1 MNQHRVN
8 QEIAV
13 VGIDLGKT
21 WIQVCGQD
29 GAGKV
34 CLERRMKPAALRT
47 WLCQLPP
54 CRIGMEACGRSHH
67 WARTLQG
74 YGHEVRLIAPQFV
87 KPFVKTNKTDRA
99 DAEAICE
106 AVQRPSMRY
115 VGIKTITQQDQ
126 QAVHRIRRLA
136 VGQRT
141 AQVNQIRGLLAEYG
155 IEIARGRSRVRSALP
170 GILEDGENGLS
181 SGFRACLAELYEE
194 LVHLDARIGQLDRQI
209 ERMAHTHAQAR
220 RLMGIPGVGPMT
232 ATALLAAAGDVKMF
246 RNSRQFAAWLGL
258 VPRQHSDR
266 RQGPVAGHLQAR
278 RPLCAQPV
286 DPWGPLGHAAGGQP
300 AGYAK
305 SVGTPPDRP
314 ASQERRRGG
323 AGSPHGAHRL
333 GVAGASARL
342 RAGIRLKPGPAG
354 KNRRN
359 RPTRTGER
367 LSRVAKSTGK

>member
-209 ERMAHTHAQAR
+209 ERMAHTDAQAR

-246 RNSRQFAAWLGL
+246 RNGRQFAAWLGL
-258 VPRQHSDR
+258 VPRQHSTGGKDRLLGISKRGDRYVRSLLIHGARSVMQRADSRRDTQSQWVRRLTDR
-266 RQGPVAGHLQAR
+266 RHKNVAAVALAHRMAR
-278 RPLCAQPV
+278 TAWALLAHQRDYV
-286 DPWGPLGHAAGGQP
+286 
-300 AGYAK
+300 
-305 SVGTPPDRP
+305 P
-314 ASQERRRGG
+314 ASG
-323 AGSPHGAHRL
+323 
-333 GVAGASARL
+333 
-342 RAGIRLKPGPAG
+342 
-354 KNRRN
+354 
-359 RPTRTGER
+359 
-367 LSRVAKSTGK
+367 